1 MENIDFTTLI
11 PFVFISVYTPGPVNI
26 ACTSMG
32 IKYGF
37 NKSINFIYGS
47 LVGFLIV
54 LTIAGLFSNFLL
66 IFMPSFASIM
76 RWIGSAY
83 ILYLAYNILKTDN
96 SFTKDDKDLEIQP
109 LGFKHGTL
117 LQLFNP
123 KSIMFI
129 LTLYT
134 TFLHTITTKPLYI
147 FLSTLVLGL
156 FGFSSNLLWTFLGA
170 SISHFLKQEQIKR
183 LVNFLLAILLLYTA
197 IKLTGVIQF

>member
-66 IFMPSFASIM
+66 IFIPSFASIM

-83 ILYLAYNILKTDN
+83 ILYLAYNMLKADY
-96 SFTKDDKDLEIQP
+96 SFTKDGKDLEIQP
-109 LGFKHGTL
+109 LGFKHGAL

>member
-1 MENIDFTTLI
+1 
-11 PFVFISVYTPGPVNI
+11 
-26 ACTSMG
+26 MG

-47 LVGFLIV
+47 FVGFLIV
-54 LTIAGLFSNFLL
+54 LSIAGLFSNFLL
-66 IFMPSFASIM
+66 IFIPSFASIM

-83 ILYLAYNILKTDN
+83 ILYLAYNMLKADY
-96 SFTKDDKDLEIQP
+96 SFTKDGKDLEIQP
-109 LGFKHGTL
+109 LGFKHGAL

-134 TFLHTITTKPLYI
+134 TFLYPISTKPLCI
-147 FLSTLVLGL
+147 FLSTLILGL

-170 SISHFLKQEQIKR
+170 RISNLLNQEHFKR
-183 LVNFLLAILLLYTA
+183 TVNLILALLLVYSA
-197 IKLTGVIQF
+197 IKLTGIISL